1 MKISGVVVR
10 RALGAA
16 TVVGLL
22 ASSTACGS
30 SSGGASPSSKD
41 AGADAS
47 SSASPSSG
55 SGATADGRCGSGSF
69 RTQVVRAAQGV
80 RVTVPA
86 DWDVRSEKAGAAI
99 RFYLP
104 GGADGDGYLVVQRS
118 KQTLAQV
125 VADTQKSTRA
135 EAEVESESRPSLSGF
150 DAALATSFRYG
161 DAPGTAFSVD
171 VVAVGG
177 GLRVLA
183 NMAGDRDADEQAA
196 ALSCLSSLSR
206 GR

>member
-16 TVVGLL
+16 IVVGLL

-30 SSGGASPSSKD
+30 SSSGASPSSKD
-41 AGADAS
+41 AGAS
-47 SSASPSSG
+47 PSASPSSG

-161 DAPGTAFSVD
+161 DAPGTAFSVN
-171 VVAVGG
+171 VVAVGD

-183 NMAGDRDADEQAA
+183 NMAGDRNADERAA